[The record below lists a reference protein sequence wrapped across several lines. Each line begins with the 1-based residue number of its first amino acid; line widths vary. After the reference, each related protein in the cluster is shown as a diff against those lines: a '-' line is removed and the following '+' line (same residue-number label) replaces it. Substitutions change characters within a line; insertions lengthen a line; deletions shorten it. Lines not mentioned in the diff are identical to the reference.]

1 VPGRQQGQL
10 QLRTPI
16 KIVGALGAFEF
27 DEFSGNCQRFCA
39 GKLLDCGPLRLSDA
53 QIGPLAVS

>member
-16 KIVGALGAFEF
+16 KIRFEF
-27 DEFSGNCQRFCA
+27 DEFSGNWQRFCA
-39 GKLLDCGPLRLSDA
+39 GKLLDRGPLRLFDA